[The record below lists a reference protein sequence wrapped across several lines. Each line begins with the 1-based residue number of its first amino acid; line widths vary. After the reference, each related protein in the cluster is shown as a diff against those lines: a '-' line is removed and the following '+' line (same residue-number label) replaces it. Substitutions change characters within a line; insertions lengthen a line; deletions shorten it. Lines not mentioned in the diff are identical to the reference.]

1 MTKDKYTHTIK
12 NEKEVLSQI
21 SWGIPIV
28 DGAQDE
34 VSWSEGGEE
43 GRFVTLHSSHMK
55 SASSLDPGVVSV
67 ISCLWL
73 KSQYGP

>member
-12 NEKEVLSQI
+12 NEKKVLSQI

-34 VSWSEGGEE
+34 VS
-43 GRFVTLHSSHMK
+43 
-55 SASSLDPGVVSV
+55 
-67 ISCLWL
+67 
-73 KSQYGP
+73 